1 MIGLKKLLAYGLLAI
16 GTLFLLVV
24 VCSYLGAGGLLVLL
38 SGAAFVGS
46 GRLLWSNRLS
56 HSRSHDRMLAAAA
69 EQTHLRKIFYQI
81 VTDQQ
86 GAFTLMQFAIAAG
99 TSPEIAQDFL
109 NHHATTFNAH
119 FTVNDAGSVVYQFPV
134 N

>member
-1 MIGLKKLLAYGLLAI
+1 MIGLKKRLAYGLLAI
-16 GTLFLLVV
+16 GTLCLIV
-24 VCSYLGAGGLLVLL
+24 VCSYLGAGGLLLL

-46 GRLLWSNRLS
+46 GWLLWSNRLNR
-56 HSRSHDRMLAAAA
+56 SRRDDRMLAAAA
-69 EQTHLRKIFYQI
+69 EQTHLHKIFYQL

-99 TSPEIAQDFL
+99 TSSEIAQDFL
-109 NHHATTFNAH
+109 DHHATTFNAH
-119 FTVNDAGSVVYQFPV
+119 FTVTDAGSVVYQFPV